1 MNLSNILPLFALLAT
16 SANAQSFVNGQ
27 NCDLTGEISC
37 MLVESGEECKT
48 YETFNK
54 AICDTDP
61 DFSIKAEYT
70 FTYANEGQGTIK
82 FLKGINPDSSK
93 DNPFTFAR
101 ANLIEAN
108 IQRGQNLAAGAT
120 REYTVSR
127 TLKPCVPGGPRFRF
141 VAELQ
146 MNGFIVGN
154 KGDSDF
160 SCSSRDFYTHKI
172 QSYAEAITQAPTS
185 APTPAPTS
193 VAPTLAPTP
202 VPTSAPTLAPTPYP
216 SLAPTASSTAAPTV
230 APNMTLYPTSSPTA
244 APTIASAPSGKG
256 KGKGGKGSDKAGTI
270 RRNHY

>member
-48 YETFNK
+48 YKTFNK

-70 FTYANEGQGTIK
+70 FTYANEGQGTVK
-82 FLKGINPDSSK
+82 FLKGPNPESKK
-93 DNPFTFAR
+93 DNPYTFAR
-101 ANLIEAN
+101 ANLVDAN
-108 IQRGQNLAAGAT
+108 IQKGQILAAGST
-120 REYTVSR
+120 REYYTVTR

-160 SCSSRDFYTHKI
+160 SCSSRDFYSHKI
-172 QSYAEAITQAPTS
+172 QSFYEASTAPTS
-185 APTPAPTS
+185 APTSTPT
-193 VAPTLAPTP
+193 TY
-202 VPTSAPTLAPTPYP
+202 PTSAPTMAPIMTPYP
-216 SLAPTASSTAAPTV
+216 
-230 APNMTLYPTSSPTA
+230 TSYPTA
-244 APTIASAPSGKG
+244 APTIATGAPPPGKG
-256 KGKGGKGSDKAGTI
+256 KGIFEA
-270 RRNHY
+270 